1 MEQHPIPQNITA
13 YKFRLVGD
21 MTLKQFLELASGL
34 VTAWLIFNS
43 NINPLLKWSFGPI
56 TLFFGFALAFLPIE
70 DRPLDQWIINF
81 FKAIYQPT
89 QFIYRPQTKNLGFL
103 EPVKPKP
110 IQTQTKT
117 SQPQQLEEYLKSL
130 PASPTT
136 PFDQAEQKYLEHI
149 RNLFGV
155 LGSKL
160 PKNAFTKDDPDTH
173 PPQPIKS
180 SVKGVRIRKL
190 SHPKMCLLP
199 HATVYQSLPES
210 TLAAMPAPQTS
221 TTASAPSKP
230 AVVVPS
236 PTAVKPPPIAKPAK
250 KSVPQPV
257 STPIKPPPASTT
269 PVTQAV
275 FAKDLIMP
283 HTSDKPNLISGITL
297 DKSGKILSNVILE
310 IKDAKNYPVRALKSN
325 KLGQFFI
332 ATSLSDG
339 IYQIKAEHP
348 DHRFAIIKL
357 EAKGEIIPP
366 LKIQSL

>member
-34 VTAWLIFNS
+34 VIAWLIFNS
-43 NINPLLKWSFGPI
+43 NANVLLRWTFSPI
-56 TLFFGFALAFLPIE
+56 ALVFGFALAFLPIE

-89 QFIYRPQTKNLGFL
+89 QFIYRPQTKNLSFL
-103 EPVKPKP
+103 DPIKPRPV
-110 IQTQTKT
+110 QVQTKT

-136 PFDQAEQKYLEHI
+136 AFDQAEQKYLEHI

-155 LGSKL
+155 LGNKL
-160 PKNAFTKDDPDTH
+160 PKNAFAKDDPGTH

-199 HATVYQSLPES
+199 HATVYQSLPEP
-210 TLAAMPAPQTS
+210 TLAAMPTPQS
-221 TTASAPSKP
+221 PTTPTTPKPVSAPLKPTAAKP
-230 AVVVPS
+230 A
-236 PTAVKPPPIAKPAK
+236 PTVKPAKTIAKPK
-250 KSVPQPV
+250 PV
-257 STPIKPPPASTT
+257 STPIKPPPASTA
-269 PVTQAV
+269 PITQAV
-275 FAKDLIMP
+275 FVKDLIMP
-283 HTSDKPNLISGITL
+283 HTSDKPNLVSGITL
-297 DKSGKILSNVILE
+297 DKAGKIVSNVILE
-310 IKDAKNYPVRALKSN
+310 IKDAKGYPVRALKSN